1 LPRIC
6 IAQLF
11 YAPYLRYG
19 SEFSVKLVVLND
31 EWALLLFFRG

>member
-1 LPRIC
+1 MVGSRR

-31 EWALLLFFRG
+31 